1 MAADDDFDLHIKLLM
16 LGDTG
21 VGKTCARRAP
31 SHARLR
37 ARARR
42 DVSPTLSSS
51 ALRARS
57 PQNARS
63 CLLLRYAYD
72 SFSPTFITTIGIDFK
87 IKTVHL
93 GGKKVKLQI
102 WDTAGQEQFRT
113 ITRSYF
119 RGAQG
124 IVLVYDITDRRTFN
138 SVRSWMA
145 QITDHADQQ
154 VNKVLV
160 GNKSDNQSARQVST
174 QEGQALAAEYDVRF
188 IEASAKA
195 DVNVT
200 EAFQAIAQQVID
212 RIPRGAS
219 RPASRQ
225 LSSKKSSKKSCSC

>member
-1 MAADDDFDLHIKLLM
+1 MSFCEFLLSASGRVTRAGAPATRAGAHVV
-16 LGDTG
+16 LVTRVSGP
-21 VGKTCARRAP
+21 AHHWRRRRKPAP
-31 SHARLR
+31 NIFL
-37 ARARR
+37 
-42 DVSPTLSSS
+42 PLW
-51 ALRARS
+51 L
-57 PQNARS
+57 
-63 CLLLRYAYD
+63 
-72 SFSPTFITTIGIDFK
+72 
-87 IKTVHL
+87 
-93 GGKKVKLQI
+93 
-102 WDTAGQEQFRT
+102 
-113 ITRSYF
+113 
-119 RGAQG
+119 
-124 IVLVYDITDRRTFN
+124 VLVYDITARRTFN

-212 RIPRGAS
+212 RIPRGMS

>member
-1 MAADDDFDLHIKLLM
+1 M
-16 LGDTG
+16 
-21 VGKTCARRAP
+21 
-31 SHARLR
+31 
-37 ARARR
+37 
-42 DVSPTLSSS
+42 
-51 ALRARS
+51 
-57 PQNARS
+57 
-63 CLLLRYAYD
+63 
-72 SFSPTFITTIGIDFK
+72 
-87 IKTVHL
+87 
-93 GGKKVKLQI
+93 
-102 WDTAGQEQFRT
+102 
-113 ITRSYF
+113 
-119 RGAQG
+119 
-124 IVLVYDITDRRTFN
+124 
-138 SVRSWMA
+138 RSWMA

-225 LSSKKSSKKSCSC
+225 LSAKKSSKKGCSC

>member
-1 MAADDDFDLHIKLLM
+1 MTNNLLQACWDGDL
-16 LGDTG
+16 
-21 VGKTCARRAP
+21 
-31 SHARLR
+31 
-37 ARARR
+37 
-42 DVSPTLSSS
+42 
-51 ALRARS
+51 
-57 PQNARS
+57 
-63 CLLLRYAYD
+63 
-72 SFSPTFITTIGIDFK
+72 
-87 IKTVHL
+87 
-93 GGKKVKLQI
+93 
-102 WDTAGQEQFRT
+102 
-113 ITRSYF
+113 TRV
-119 RGAQG
+119 RELIAQKG
-124 IVLVYDITDRRTFN
+124 PECVNYDITDRRTFN

-225 LSSKKSSKKSCSC
+225 LSAKKSSKKGCSC